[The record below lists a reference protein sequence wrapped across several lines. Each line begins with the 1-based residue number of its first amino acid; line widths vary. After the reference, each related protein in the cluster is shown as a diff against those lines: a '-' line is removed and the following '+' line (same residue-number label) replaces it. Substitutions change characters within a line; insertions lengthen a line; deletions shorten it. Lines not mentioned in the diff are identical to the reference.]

1 MTAESIAHELGQ
13 GREKRTTTGWTTLC
27 PAHNDH
33 NPSLSVDEKEGHI
46 LFCCRTG
53 CEQSRVI
60 DALKD
65 RGLWSNGAGSNGHPA
80 NNSKS
85 GLSLEKF
92 AAAKGFDVQF
102 LSRCGVTEEKG
113 GLVFHYLLMNGQRA
127 ARQRIRLALGG
138 NRQFIWN
145 DQKGR
150 PVPYGLWRLDEARKR
165 DARELVLC
173 EGESDTLTFWFHN
186 ITALGIP
193 GADMCSIL
201 AGPHIRDF
209 GTMLICKEPDHGGEV
224 FEKGCIAQL
233 AKLEF
238 EGTVRVVEMAKAA
251 AKDPNALHIKLLG
264 DAGGFTSEWGALVE
278 QARVVE
284 LPLVGL
290 ETFNAADVEE
300 RKVEWL
306 WPARIPH
313 RKLTL
318 FVGHTSLGKSFAS
331 LYVVTQLTT
340 GNPWPD
346 GSPNGNVIKSVIFSA
361 EDSIADTIVPR
372 LKALGAERGHIILTG
387 RMRESNEAGEIARRA
402 FNLTRDLPQLERT
415 LDRNP
420 DTKLVVVDPISSFM
434 GRADSHKNAEVRAD
448 VLDPL
453 SELAERRGVA
463 VLAVSHLNKGGGNAM
478 ERVSGSVAFPAA
490 ARAVWGFTAD
500 SKDPD
505 SHANALRQIEFGAQD
520 ARISLSDRGS

>member
-1 MTAESIAHELGQ
+1 MRTRLGQ

-165 DARELVLC
+165 DRAN
-173 EGESDTLTFWFHN
+173 S
-186 ITALGIP
+186 
-193 GADMCSIL
+193 
-201 AGPHIRDF
+201 
-209 GTMLICKEPDHGGEV
+209 
-224 FEKGCIAQL
+224 
-233 AKLEF
+233 
-238 EGTVRVVEMAKAA
+238 
-251 AKDPNALHIKLLG
+251 
-264 DAGGFTSEWGALVE
+264 
-278 QARVVE
+278 
-284 LPLVGL
+284 
-290 ETFNAADVEE
+290 
-300 RKVEWL
+300 
-306 WPARIPH
+306 
-313 RKLTL
+313 
-318 FVGHTSLGKSFAS
+318 
-331 LYVVTQLTT
+331 
-340 GNPWPD
+340 
-346 GSPNGNVIKSVIFSA
+346 FSA
-361 EDSIADTIVPR
+361 
-372 LKALGAERGHIILTG
+372 G
-387 RMRESNEAGEIARRA
+387 R
-402 FNLTRDLPQLERT
+402 
-415 LDRNP
+415 
-420 DTKLVVVDPISSFM
+420 
-434 GRADSHKNAEVRAD
+434 
-448 VLDPL
+448 
-453 SELAERRGVA
+453 
-463 VLAVSHLNKGGGNAM
+463 
-478 ERVSGSVAFPAA
+478 
-490 ARAVWGFTAD
+490 
-500 SKDPD
+500 
-505 SHANALRQIEFGAQD
+505 
-520 ARISLSDRGS
+520 